1 MNLIDFVNKVVRI
14 SMYQKDLWI
23 LDDGTNTYLQFP
35 IKKSNNKNIENLDY
49 DVEKDLAGYYKIKLE
64 NFTTKE
70 YLDFE
75 RKRNRFY
82 EIKLLNSL
90 KDFYEFNGDA
100 LYVVNKIM
108 DESNEFQQKLYKFL
122 SLIILAWANKYEAKD
137 YNEQMESIC
146 KTSHEIIT
154 KNELWKIIIFWKIRE
169 VNPLLFFVQLK
180 IIQQIIIIKI
190 LCYRNI
196 LEN

>member
-1 MNLIDFVNKVVRI
+1 MYIKWRYDEMHLIDFVNKVC
-14 SMYQKDLWI
+14 KDFDVSERFVDF

-49 DVEKDLAGYYKIKLE
+49 DVEKDSAGYYKIKLE

-146 KTSHEIIT
+146 KTSHEII
-154 KNELWKIIIFWKIRE
+154 KKMSCEK
-169 VNPLLFFVQLK
+169 LLSSEK
-180 IIQQIIIIKI
+180 
-190 LCYRNI
+190 
-196 LEN
+196 